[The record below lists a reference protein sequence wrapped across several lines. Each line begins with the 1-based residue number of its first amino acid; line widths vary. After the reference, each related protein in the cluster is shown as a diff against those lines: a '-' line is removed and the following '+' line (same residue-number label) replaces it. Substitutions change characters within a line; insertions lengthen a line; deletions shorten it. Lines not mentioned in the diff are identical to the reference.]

1 MCNQPRTPKD
11 FASLQSDA
19 FDAVIVANGDFPT
32 HAVPLALIGGARMLV
47 ACDAA
52 GEQLLRRGIVPTAIV
67 GDCDSMSAAFRQ
79 QYKDIIHR
87 VDEQDYNDLTK
98 ATRFCISHG
107 CRSIAYVG
115 CTGKRE
121 DHTLGNISLLHFF
134 LCELHIVPV
143 MFTDYGWFVPASG
156 STVFRTFARQQI
168 SIFNL
173 SCTHL
178 EGEGL
183 RWQPYPFNA
192 LWQGTLNEATGDKVT
207 LRGDADYI
215 VFLTY
220 ERKEG

>member
-1 MCNQPRTPKD
+1 MV
-11 FASLQSDA
+11 DA
-19 FDAVIVANGDFPT
+19 KSFDAVVLASGDFPT
-32 HAVPLALIGGARMLV
+32 HTVPLALIGGARMLV
-47 ACDAA
+47 ACDSA
-52 GEQLLRRGIVPTAIV
+52 GEDLLRRGITPTAIV

-98 ATRFCISHG
+98 ATRFCISRG

-121 DHTLGNISLLHFF
+121 DHTLGNISLMNFF
-134 LCELHIVPV
+134 RRELHIAPM
-143 MFTDYGWFVPASG
+143 MFTDYGTFVPASG

-173 SCTHL
+173 SCTRL

-183 RWQPYPFNA
+183 RWQPYPFEA
-192 LWQGTLNEATGDKVT
+192 MWQGTLNEAMGDEVT

>member
-1 MCNQPRTPKD
+1 MVDVT
-11 FASLQSDA
+11 S
-19 FDAVIVANGDFPT
+19 FDAVILASGDFPM
-32 HAVPLALIGGARMLV
+32 HNVPLAVIGGARMLV
-47 ACDAA
+47 ACDSA
-52 GEQLLRRGIVPTAIV
+52 GEQLLQCGIVPTAIV

-79 QYKDIIHR
+79 EYKDIIYR

-98 ATRFCISHG
+98 ATRFCISRG
-107 CRSIAYVG
+107 CRRIAYVG

-121 DHTLGNISLLHFF
+121 DHTLGNISLLGFF
-134 LCELHIVPV
+134 RSELHIAPV
-143 MFTDYGWFVPASG
+143 MFTDYGTFVPASG
-156 STVFRTFARQQI
+156 ETVFSTFARQQI

-183 RWQPYPFNA
+183 RWQPYPFKA
-192 LWQGTLNEATGDKVT
+192 LWQGTLNEAVGDKVT

>member
-1 MCNQPRTPKD
+1 MCNQSPTPKD

-19 FDAVIVANGDFPT
+19 FDAVVIANGDFPT

-67 GDCDSMSAAFRQ
+67 GDCDSMSDAFRQ
-79 QYKDIIHR
+79 QYKDIIYR
-87 VDEQDYNDLTK
+87 VDEQNYNDLTK
-98 ATRFCISHG
+98 ATRFCISRG
-107 CRSIAYVG
+107 CRHIAYVG

-134 LCELHIVPV
+134 LCELHIAPV
-143 MFTDYGWFVPASG
+143 MFTDYGTFVPAFGETS
-156 STVFRTFARQQI
+156 FRTFARQQI

-183 RWQPYPFNA
+183 RWQPYPFKA
-192 LWQGTLNEATGDKVT
+192 LWQGTLNEATGDAVT